1 MSAFR
6 PPSTGPVA
14 DGQNA
19 AMSPADEPDVPA
31 SDEHRLFAFTVE
43 RIVFF
48 SDAVFAIAI
57 TLLAIELRLPDLPA
71 GQTDATFLAALAE
84 LGPTLFAFVVSFTV
98 IAAFWVG
105 HYRMFRY
112 IVEADGRLVAINFA
126 FLFCIAILPFPTS
139 IIARE
144 GNLPSAT
151 IIYACFVI
159 ATGTMSTVLWV
170 YASRIA
176 HLVSPVV
183 TPSVAR
189 YVTTRALVI
198 PIVFVASIPAALV
211 NPALAW
217 LIWLASPAIQ
227 ALVTRHYRMTGVI
240 DLRPSSSAALASE
253 QPAEVAEDTAN
264 VRGP

>member
-1 MSAFR
+1 
-6 PPSTGPVA
+6 
-14 DGQNA
+14 
-19 AMSPADEPDVPA
+19 MSPADGSAAPA
-31 SDEHRLFAFTVE
+31 GDDHRLFAFTLE
-43 RIVFF
+43 RVVFF

-71 GQTDATFLAALAE
+71 PQTDASLLAALAE
-84 LGPTLFAFVVSFTV
+84 MGPTLFAFVVSFTV

-112 IVEADGRLVAINFA
+112 VVEADGRLVAINFA

-144 GNLPSAT
+144 GDLPSAA

-170 YASRIA
+170 YPSRIA

-183 TPSVAR
+183 TPSIAR
-189 YVTTRALVI
+189 YVTNRALVI
-198 PIVFVASIPAALV
+198 PLVFAASIPAALV

-217 LIWLASPAIQ
+217 LLWLAAPAIQ
-227 ALVTRHYRMTGVI
+227 ALVTRRYRMTGVI
-240 DLRPSSSAALASE
+240 DLRPAPSAALAAE
-253 QPAEVAEDTAN
+253 QPAEDVADL
-264 VRGP
+264 RRP